1 MLGIA
6 PSLGKTS
13 HIFFVSLLRA
23 FSIRRDSRDCR
34 LMVVEPTKWK
44 GQSERATERERSEV
58 GESDRV
64 LAYHVCVDT
73 RKMTSMHVT

>member
-1 MLGIA
+1 
-6 PSLGKTS
+6 
-13 HIFFVSLLRA
+13 
-23 FSIRRDSRDCR
+23 
-34 LMVVEPTKWK
+34 MVVEPTKWK
-44 GQSERATERERSEV
+44 GRSERATERERSEV